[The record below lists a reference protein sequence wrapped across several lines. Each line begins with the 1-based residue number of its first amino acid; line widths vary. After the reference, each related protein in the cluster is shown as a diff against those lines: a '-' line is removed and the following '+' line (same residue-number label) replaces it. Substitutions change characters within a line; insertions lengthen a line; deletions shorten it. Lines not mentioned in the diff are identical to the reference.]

1 MCWAQKVRVRAR
13 DARRARD
20 DDARDDDA
28 RERANAGAQRL
39 TERRRYRAMIDA
51 ATVDTASLRAIL
63 GEENDGDDGGT
74 PPTRYDAPVDDA
86 FDEPVFG
93 TPDSGE
99 RAARGRA
106 GVGTREDDA
115 ARERWPLADVK
126 MDPSNQAGPSTTIE
140 GRYDPEEGERRC
152 REAAECVLEVRRHVA
167 RARAA
172 NRATASASAY
182 ATPTPSRSKKTPAT
196 PTTIEREQK
205 GLRHFSMRVCEKVE
219 QKKHTSYNEVADEL
233 VDELREAATQND
245 SKFDE
250 KNVRRR
256 VYDALNVLTAVD
268 IITKK
273 KKEIFWNGYPP
284 GYVKPG
290 ESPPRDPSGAGPSSR
305 GTPME
310 THASDA
316 MVDELERKNEQLAE
330 LVEQH
335 DAIVALIRRNK
346 EALERDDPPP
356 TGIQLPFVLIQT
368 RQDAEVDVEISD
380 DQRKVHF
387 DFNQTPFQIH
397 DGFHVLT
404 KMINLH
410 ERRIPPPTND
420 RDSTM
425 ATTAAGTAGTAV
437 VEAAA
442 MTPPNQRKTPTKRQ
456 APTKSPARGKRAKK

>member
-1 MCWAQKVRVRAR
+1 
-13 DARRARD
+13 
-20 DDARDDDA
+20 
-28 RERANAGAQRL
+28 
-39 TERRRYRAMIDA
+39 MIDA
-51 ATVDTASLRAIL
+51 ATVDTAALRAIL
-63 GEENDGDDGGT
+63 GEENAGDDGGT

-106 GVGTREDDA
+106 GVGAREDDDQ
-115 ARERWPLADVK
+115 RERWPRADVK
-126 MDPSNQAGPSTTIE
+126 VDPSNQAGPSTTIE

-152 REAAECVLEVRRHVA
+152 REAAACVLEVRRHVA

-172 NRATASASAY
+172 NRATASASAH
-182 ATPTPSRSKKTPAT
+182 ATPTPSRSKKIPAT

-310 THASDA
+310 MHASDA
-316 MVDELERKNEQLAE
+316 MIDELEKKNEQLAE

-420 RDSTM
+420 RDATM
-425 ATTAAGTAGTAV
+425 AAPTPGTAGTPAAGTPAAEP
-437 VEAAA
+437 EATEA
-442 MTPPNQRKTPTKRQ
+442 MTPTNKRKTPTKRQ

>member
-1 MCWAQKVRVRAR
+1 
-13 DARRARD
+13 
-20 DDARDDDA
+20 
-28 RERANAGAQRL
+28 
-39 TERRRYRAMIDA
+39 
-51 ATVDTASLRAIL
+51 
-63 GEENDGDDGGT
+63 
-74 PPTRYDAPVDDA
+74 
-86 FDEPVFG
+86 
-93 TPDSGE
+93 
-99 RAARGRA
+99 
-106 GVGTREDDA
+106 
-115 ARERWPLADVK
+115 
-126 MDPSNQAGPSTTIE
+126 
-140 GRYDPEEGERRC
+140 
-152 REAAECVLEVRRHVA
+152 
-167 RARAA
+167 
-172 NRATASASAY
+172 
-182 ATPTPSRSKKTPAT
+182 
-196 PTTIEREQK
+196 
-205 GLRHFSMRVCEKVE
+205 
-219 QKKHTSYNEVADEL
+219 
-233 VDELREAATQND
+233 
-245 SKFDE
+245 
-250 KNVRRR
+250 
-256 VYDALNVLTAVD
+256 
-268 IITKK
+268 
-273 KKEIFWNGYPP
+273 
-284 GYVKPG
+284 
-290 ESPPRDPSGAGPSSR
+290 
-305 GTPME
+305 ME

-425 ATTAAGTAGTAV
+425 ATMAAGTAGTAV